1 MHRIALANMPIQR
14 RRIDFAAAIQLT
26 WRLAFSAT
34 TFMTTTGSINWLMC
48 GATTKITARPSFSG
62 ASFVSPPTEISRKK
76 VSITTNQNV
85 HTALRKL
92 TLSTRYKVTRS
103 ALIVCPQMGQPSIE
117 MIKSSPT
124 ANHNRRNPYLF
135 HIWSGRETSCAC
147 RLRLKL
153 IPWNAAE
160 LQPSFFRN
168 FSTFFCVC
176 TLGAVLTAPPF
187 SSCGWLFS
195 LFSDATGCELPS
207 DDPALAAD
215 ALIGA
220 SMATRLVYEDLK
232 QIGYWPSMQTSQGE
246 G

>member
-1 MHRIALANMPIQR
+1 MPPAEADVVDEVQGHEER
-14 RRIDFAAAIQLT
+14 AYCLPVCARHNV
-26 WRLAFSAT
+26 S
-34 TFMTTTGSINWLMC
+34 TGHC
-48 GATTKITARPSFSG
+48 KARG
-62 ASFVSPPTEISRKK
+62 W
-76 VSITTNQNV
+76 
-85 HTALRKL
+85 
-92 TLSTRYKVTRS
+92 
-103 ALIVCPQMGQPSIE
+103 VCYPQMGQPSIE